1 MVIKMMV
8 VVLYSTKEKI
18 LQGIIR
24 SCYKRD
30 IPTEKIIK
38 LADDIEREICNTMK
52 HEIPSKIIGEIV
64 MKHLKTFDKVAYI
77 RFASVYRKF
86 SDIDNFKQELEN
98 LNSMNKDKLK

>member
-1 MVIKMMV
+1 
-8 VVLYSTKEKI
+8 
-18 LQGIIR
+18 
-24 SCYKRD
+24 
-30 IPTEKIIK
+30 
-38 LADDIEREICNTMK
+38 MK

-98 LNSMNKDKLK
+98 LNSMNKDKLNKFIQAHFCELFSYLLS